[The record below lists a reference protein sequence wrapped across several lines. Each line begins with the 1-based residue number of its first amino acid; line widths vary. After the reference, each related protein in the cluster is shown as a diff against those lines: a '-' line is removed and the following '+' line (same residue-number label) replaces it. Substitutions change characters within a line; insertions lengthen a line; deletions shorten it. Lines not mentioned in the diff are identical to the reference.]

1 MAGLTILSFPLDSI
15 IHLIFLIFL
24 ISLISL
30 IYLIYLDYLDYLN
43 YLNSS
48 NYLIKNLP
56 TQTPTFASR
65 VVPIIDPFRWIVA
78 RFEWF
83 K

>member
-15 IHLIFLIFL
+15 IHLIY
-24 ISLISL
+24 LISL

-48 NYLIKNLP
+48 NYLIINLP
-56 TQTPTFASR
+56 TQDPNFCFASG
-65 VVPIIDPFRWIVA
+65 PDYWPFYMNRYKI
-78 RFEWF
+78 
-83 K
+83 